1 MEEQAVGVSAKYSY
15 VRTTTWFVLGAVV
28 TAVFSGS
35 LAALNTSA
43 GLIEVL
49 AFGMLVP
56 SFTWVIQ
63 LAAAGVWLPANQRRL
78 YWGELG
84 RVCLV
89 GSVALLPSAV
99 ININLSEPLR
109 WLAVSN
115 VLASVVLMGTVLYYR
130 STRHGIAQ
138 VWPLSWFAT
147 ITVNMMLFLGL
158 SWRWWS

>member
-1 MEEQAVGVSAKYSY
+1 MEEKAVGDLPKYSPL
-15 VRTTTWFVLGAVV
+15 RTATWFFAGAAV

-35 LAALNTSA
+35 LAALTASA
-43 GLIEVL
+43 GLVEVL
-49 AFGMLVP
+49 AVGMVVP
-56 SFTWVIQ
+56 SFTWVVQ
-63 LAAAGVWLPANQRRL
+63 LSAAGVWLPANQRRL

-99 ININLSEPLR
+99 INMSVSQTPR
-109 WLAVSN
+109 WLSVSN

-138 VWPLSWFAT
+138 AWPLSWCVT
-147 ITVNMMLFLGL
+147 ITVNMMLFLGI